1 MLPILYIL
9 IINIFF
15 MSCTAQ
21 NEQYLNLSYNNSL
34 IINGEDH
41 FKNISQLTFSGE
53 NAEAYFSP
61 DGKKLIFQGHDGD
74 DLCDQIYIMNIETR
88 EIDLV
93 SNGQGVTTCSFF
105 QYPNAEKIIYSSTF
119 LDDSACPPKPD
130 YSRGYVWKLYPGYDI
145 FSANLNG
152 SNPTPLTSSPGYDAE
167 ATYSFDGKKIIYT
180 SLISGDL
187 ELWTMNSDGSDKKQ
201 LTDRLG
207 YDGGAFYSHDGSK
220 IIWRAYYPQTEK
232 EISSYKYLLSE
243 NSIRP
248 MALQLWVMNAD
259 GSNKK
264 QITNNSSANFGP
276 FFFPKDDQIIFSS
289 NMNDPKGRDFDLYSI
304 KIDGSGLERITYFE
318 GFDGFPMFSPNG
330 KYLVFASNRN
340 QKKQGDTNLFICEWK
355 EN

>member
-1 MLPILYIL
+1 MWQKFSLFL
-9 IINIFF
+9 ISFIFF
-15 MSCTAQ
+15 NCTNRNNQ
-21 NEQYLNLSYNNSL
+21 DLNLIYNNAL
-34 IINGEDH
+34 IVEGESH
-41 FKNISQLTFSGE
+41 FKNITQLTFSGE

-61 DGKKLIFQGHDGD
+61 DGKKLIYQSHDGD
-74 DLCDQIYIMNIETR
+74 SLCDQIYIMDIETGK
-88 EIDLV
+88 IDLV

-105 QYPNAEKIIYSSTF
+105 QYPDPKKIIYSSTY

-130 YSRGYVWKLYPGYDI
+130 YTMGYVWKLYPGYDI
-145 FSANLNG
+145 FSADLNG
-152 SNPTPLTSSPGYDAE
+152 SNPISLTSSPGYDAE

-180 SLISGDL
+180 SLNSGDL
-187 ELWTMNSDGSDKKQ
+187 ELWTMNPDGTDKEQ
-201 LTDRLG
+201 LTDKLG

-232 EISSYKYLLSE
+232 EISDYKYLLSD

-264 QITNNSSANFGP
+264 QITNNGSANFGP
-276 FFFPKDDQIIFSS
+276 FFFPKDNKIIFSS
-289 NMNDPKGRDFDLYSI
+289 NMHDLKRRDFDLYSVN
-304 KIDGSGLERITYFE
+304 IDGSRLERITYFD

-340 QKKQGDTNLFICEWK
+340 QKHRGDTNLFICEWK
-355 EN
+355 